1 MRFHSNYVLA
11 SCLVG
16 ITATTVAVV
25 NAQPPRERGGQSA
38 VTVESSVNRLMAYDA
53 DKDGKLSKSEV
64 MDSRLLPLLQRCDAN
79 NDGIVTRDELMAQI
93 GKETAAS
100 GNSGPGAGP
109 GGQRPGS
116 ETRGPAA
123 PPGPGQILPPF
134 VVEELKLNDQ
144 QRRQLQELQQEVD
157 AKLAKILTP
166 EQQDQLRQSRNRGPG
181 GPGGPGRPGEGRPP
195 RPQ

>member
-1 MRFHSNYVLA
+1 MRFHSGYVLA

-25 NAQPPRERGGQSA
+25 NAQPPRERGGQST

-64 MDSRLLPLLQRCDAN
+64 TDSRLLPLLQRCDAN

-100 GNSGPGAGP
+100 ANSGPGAGP
-109 GGQRPGS
+109 SGQRPGP

-181 GPGGPGRPGEGRPP
+181 SPGGPGRPGEGRPP